1 MPYDPYF
8 EGDLSQYSANLG
20 VTGFLDSSTEEVR
33 LDPVYLSIPNLLT
46 SQAFFSNTFEIS
58 LPEGFDN
65 SKHLTKC
72 EVLSGSFFIDYAT
85 IGGVFIKNNVN
96 FSSFMLAYSVVEFDT
111 EVSTYLDS
119 LSNPTKARVDATFY
133 NDPDIY
139 VQSGHVNLKL
149 KFYWIN
155 KL

>member
-1 MPYDPYF
+1 
-8 EGDLSQYSANLG
+8 
-20 VTGFLDSSTEEVR
+20 
-33 LDPVYLSIPNLLT
+33 
-46 SQAFFSNTFEIS
+46 
-58 LPEGFDN
+58 
-65 SKHLTKC
+65 
-72 EVLSGSFFIDYAT
+72 
-85 IGGVFIKNNVN
+85 
-96 FSSFMLAYSVVEFDT
+96 MLAYSVVEFDT

-149 KFYWIN
+149 KFYWVD